1 VVHDRS
7 SDLARGSADDVHRPG
22 DDDARGRD
30 RNRRD
35 VAPGGRPPGDIHEP
49 AGRERI
55 DVSVVG
61 CLEVRLPGL
70 DRLPGPIHNAAVIAA
85 SNPELL
91 VGNLAGVVGSNWVDP
106 ATGRGQDRSR
116 RVRELRGSG
125 LFHNDRIAS
134 WVRSDAAELVDL
146 CRGLLATRPGSKA
159 ALRSFVTRSMDRAS
173 VGRWR
178 DSRSVRGA
186 EGSSAVLGGAP
197 LITARRTELADLSG
211 AIGLVMCDR
220 GDLDVARDLEAIGR
234 ALLWPLHRRHSEVA
248 TAHELPGSTLQSNVD
263 DLTVLLG
270 HAVGHA
276 AGHGVGHAVAHG
288 VCHMAGGS
296 RQHGAHGVA
305 GAERLLPTR
314 SRAERHAG
322 ALVADL
328 EELGAGLTGQSLLP
342 LELDGRAPSRST
354 TRQVAARRL
363 GAAFANLH
371 DRSDKGTVRGEDV
384 AELDGALRSAP
395 SLIDLAPTLLRF
407 CPPSSRGWEH
417 ALLNR
422 LDGRSPYPDAG
433 RS

>member
-1 VVHDRS
+1 MVHDRS

-22 DDDARGRD
+22 DDDVDSRD
-30 RNRRD
+30 RWD
-35 VAPGGRPPGDIHEP
+35 VAPGSRPPGDIREP
-49 AGRERI
+49 AGPERI

-70 DRLPGPIHNAAVIAA
+70 DRVPGPIHNAAVIAA

-91 VGNLAGVVGSNWVDP
+91 VGNLAEVVGSNWVDP

-116 RVRELRGSG
+116 RMRTLRRSG

-146 CRGLLATRPGSKA
+146 CRGLLATRPGAKA
-159 ALRSFVTRSMDRAS
+159 DLHSFVTRSMDRAS

-186 EGSSAVLGGAP
+186 EGSSAVLSGAP

-220 GDLDVARDLEAIGR
+220 GDLEVARDLEAIGR

-270 HAVGHA
+270 HA
-276 AGHGVGHAVAHG
+276 AGNR
-288 VCHMAGGS
+288 VCHGAGGP

-314 SRAERHAG
+314 SRAERHAS

-354 TRQVAARRL
+354 TRQVAVRRL

-371 DRSDKGTVRGEDV
+371 DRSAKGTVRGEDV
-384 AELDGALRSAP
+384 AELDGALRSTP

-407 CPPSSRGWEH
+407 CPPSSRRWEH
-417 ALLNR
+417 ALLYR
-422 LDGRSPYPDAG
+422 LNGRSPYPDTG